1 MEDNFAEKKN
11 KKLEIISSYLFLKKD
26 VRSEGGL
33 NCICCENLNFKT
45 SVTSSSVL
53 NEKKI
58 ISFSGNTLLRHFNSY
73 AISDLGRGAFA
84 AEMIQTSF
92 SRGVRVLINYSAS
105 QGGGRKKKKMLPKV
119 EMVFL
124 PRKVSFPISGWWW
137 LAQTYIREINC
148 T

>member
-1 MEDNFAEKKN
+1 MRKK
-11 KKLEIISSYLFLKKD
+11 KKTKLEIISSYLFLKKD

-105 QGGGRKKKKMLPKV
+105 QGGGRKKKCSLKWRWFFCREKSLSPS
-119 EMVFL
+119 L
-124 PRKVSFPISGWWW
+124 DGGGWHRHTSGK
-137 LAQTYIREINC
+137 
-148 T
+148 